1 MQNIEIDIVRHIYIN
16 KILLEKGANE
26 LIYKDFN
33 LTESSFIPL
42 KMISEGVDTILE
54 IKKLSTESSAS
65 LTQKMNYLEKL
76 KLITRHINKDDKRKW
91 TFKLSAT
98 GENTLN
104 KIMLRKKKILDNLFK
119 DFSKKEKDALN
130 KSLSKLQEKLQLKTK
145 VELPCPTHTNK

>member
-42 KMISEGVDTILE
+42 KMISEGVNTIFE

-91 TFKLSAT
+91 TFKLSIT
-98 GENTLN
+98 GENILN
-104 KIMLRKKKILDNLFK
+104 KIILRKKKILDNLFK

-145 VELPCPTHTNK
+145 VELPCPMHTNK

>member
-42 KMISEGVDTILE
+42 KMISEGVNTILE

-91 TFKLSAT
+91 TFKLSIT
-98 GENTLN
+98 GENILN
-104 KIMLRKKKILDNLFK
+104 KIILRKKKILDNLFK

-130 KSLSKLQEKLQLKTK
+130 TSLSKLQEKLQLKTK